1 MHRRVSDLK
10 KKTKMDLYLFLNIH
24 EQLCT
29 DGIYRTDNMPET
41 IAIFAI
47 LDNQLFKMF
56 NFKYYFDKLGLISIK
71 FGHIVICILQPYSYT
86 RSNSVAH
93 KNNN

>member
-1 MHRRVSDLK
+1 
-10 KKTKMDLYLFLNIH
+10 MDFKLFLNIH

-56 NFKYYFDKLGLISIK
+56 NFKYYFEKLGLISIK
-71 FGHIVICILQPYSYT
+71 LGILNMSGCRTYCHLYTPTVLIYS
-86 RSNSVAH
+86 
-93 KNNN
+93 K